1 VSIDLAVR
9 AADLDDAQTVTDLIH
24 RAFAGRPPLDPPSTA
39 LDETTE
45 SVGAALAAGAGLLAT
60 VDGHPAGTMIFT
72 QVEDSGVPLL
82 GLRRVSVLPQW
93 QGRGVAT
100 AMVGVAEDV
109 ACSRGLAG
117 VSLVARRELTA
128 TVAFWRRRGYLVEA
142 SAESAPS
149 PEMPMRKRFGAGV
162 LTLAVATADDMHTLG
177 RVLAGELVAG
187 DLVLLVGELGAG
199 KTTLTQGIGAGLEVA
214 GPITSPTFVISRV
227 HRAAGRRPSLI
238 HVDAYRLSG
247 RAELDDLD
255 LDAALDS
262 GVTVVEWGEG
272 SAEALS
278 PDRLIV
284 RLTRLPAELDDV
296 ADPGAETDD
305 PRAAVLQA
313 VGSRWSDDAL
323 HRIAHRY
330 RTYID
335 RPATE
340 STRTELTR
348 TQSTRT

>member
-9 AADLDDAQTVTDLIH
+9 TADADDAPTVTDLIH

-72 QVEDSGVPLL
+72 LAEDSGVPLL

-109 ACSRGLAG
+109 ARSRGLAG

-128 TVAFWRRRGYLVEA
+128 TVEFWRRRGYLHDENA
-142 SAESAPS
+142 RAATS
-149 PEMPMRKRFGAGV
+149 PEMSMRKRFGAGV
-162 LTLAVATADDMHTLG
+162 LALSVATANDMRTLG
-177 RVLAGELVAG
+177 RVLAGELTAG
-187 DLVLLVGELGAG
+187 DLVLLVGDLGAG
-199 KTTLTQGIGAGLEVA
+199 KTTLTQGIGAGLEVT
-214 GPITSPTFVISRV
+214 GLITSPTFVISRI
-227 HRAAGRRPSLI
+227 HRAAGRRPALI
-238 HVDAYRLSG
+238 HVDAFRLRG
-247 RAELDDLD
+247 GAELDDLD
-255 LDAALDS
+255 LDAAVES

-272 SAEALS
+272 LAEALS

-284 RLTRLPAELDDV
+284 RLTRLPAALDDL
-296 ADPGAETDD
+296 ADPGVETDD
-305 PRAAVLQA
+305 PRTAILQA

-323 HRIAHRY
+323 NRIAHRY
-330 RTYID
+330 RTYTD
-335 RPATE
+335 RSATE
-340 STRTELTR
+340 STPA
-348 TQSTRT
+348 

>member
-1 VSIDLAVR
+1 MSIDLAVR
-9 AADLDDAQTVTDLIH
+9 TADADDAKTVTDLIH

-60 VDGHPAGTMIFT
+60 VDGQPAGTMIFT
-72 QVEDSGVPLL
+72 LAEDSGVPLL

-109 ACSRGLAG
+109 ARSRGLVG

-128 TVAFWRRRGYLVEA
+128 TVEFWRRRGYVLDENA
-142 SAESAPS
+142 RAAAT

-162 LTLAVATADDMHTLG
+162 LALSVATANDMHTLG
-177 RVLAGELVAG
+177 RVLAGELAAG
-187 DLVLLVGELGAG
+187 DLVLLVGDLGAG
-199 KTTLTQGIGAGLEVA
+199 KTTLTQGIGAGLEVT
-214 GPITSPTFVISRV
+214 GPITSPTFVISRI
-227 HRAAGRRPSLI
+227 HRAAGSRPSLI

-247 RAELDDLD
+247 GAELDDLD
-255 LDAALDS
+255 LDAGVES

-272 SAEALS
+272 LAEALS
-278 PDRLIV
+278 PDQLIV
-284 RLTRLPAELDDV
+284 RLTRLPAALDDL
-296 ADPGAETDD
+296 ADPGVETDD
-305 PRAAVLQA
+305 PRTAILQA

-323 HRIAHRY
+323 NRIAHRY
-330 RTYID
+330 RTYTD

-340 STRTELTR
+340 STRA
-348 TQSTRT
+348 

>member
-1 VSIDLAVR
+1 MSIDLAVR

-109 ACSRGLAG
+109 ARSRGLAG

-142 SAESAPS
+142 GAESAPS

-162 LTLAVATADDMHTLG
+162 LALAVATADDMHTLG

-238 HVDAYRLSG
+238 HVDAYRLRG

-296 ADPGAETDD
+296 AAPGAETDD
-305 PRAAVLQA
+305 PRSAVLQA

-330 RTYID
+330 RRYID
-335 RPATE
+335 RPATQSTRTE
-340 STRTELTR
+340 STRT
-348 TQSTRT
+348 